1 MKKLLAAFC
10 LFSLLTA
17 FTCENEPLD
26 FEEEVSETNNPGNT
40 DDPDNTGTPDETDP
54 NLLLGD
60 WQLVEFSADLN
71 TSTEFMGQTVS
82 SDVQISSTTVNYN
95 LNFTET
101 NFTTNGSYS
110 YETEI
115 TANGIEV
122 PQETYT
128 LTDVSGSG
136 SYTTD
141 GNEITIDGSF
151 FEFSFDGMDFD
162 ELTGP
167 QTVMFQF
174 SNNGQTLTFTQNE
187 TTTDTQAS
195 TGATVTTT
203 QVSTSVW
210 TRQ

>member
-26 FEEEVSETNNPGNT
+26 FDVESSDTGGNGQT
-40 DDPDNTGTPDETDP
+40 DAS
-54 NLLLGD
+54 LLGD
-60 WQLVEFSADLN
+60 WQLVEFDVELN
-71 TSTEFMGQTVS
+71 TATDFMGQSIS
-82 SDVQISSTTVNYN
+82 SDVEIFSTTVDYTV
-95 LNFTET
+95 NFTET

-110 YETEI
+110 YEAEI
-115 TANGIEV
+115 TANGINV
-122 PQETYT
+122 PQDPYT
-128 LTDVSGSG
+128 LTDVSGNG
-136 SYTTD
+136 TYTTQ

-167 QTVMFQF
+167 QTVMFEI

-187 TTTDTQAS
+187 TITDTEPS
-195 TGATVTTT
+195 TGATITTT

-210 TRQ
+210 TR